1 MQIVTKRLVLYLKN
15 LVNKNHYVD
24 VGVGEEKACLASRER
39 FMTALREIEKDEKYK
54 IYCCGFE
61 TNGKKATIKVL
72 GMSDSPI
79 EEVFNKAK
87 EFYDERLKKTVE

>member
-1 MQIVTKRLVLYLKN
+1 MQIITKRLVVYLKN

-24 VGVGEEKACLASRER
+24 VDVGAEKEFLTSRER

-54 IYCCGFE
+54 IYNCGIE
-61 TNGKKATIKVL
+61 INGKEATIKVL

-79 EEVFNKAK
+79 EELINKAK
-87 EFYDERLKKTVE
+87 EFYDERFKKTVE